1 MAALEGIRVLD
12 FSTLLPGPLAG
23 LMLAEAGA
31 EVIKVE
37 RPEAGDDM
45 RGYEPRLGG
54 TGVGFSL
61 LNRGKRSLM
70 LDLRDPSVVRS
81 LLSFVAEVDIVI
93 EQFRP
98 GVMER
103 LGLSYQALRAV
114 NPRIIY
120 CSITGYGADGPKRD
134 VAGHD
139 LSYLADVGLLAL
151 SAGSDGMPGVPPT
164 LIADIGAGSF
174 PAVLN
179 ILLALRTRDR
189 TGEGCH
195 LDISMTDNL
204 FVFAFWALASGHG
217 TGRWPKPGKELLTGG
232 SPRYRIYRTEDNR
245 FVAVA
250 ALEDKFWNA
259 FCQLIELPRN
269 LWDDRL
275 APGETIAG
283 VVQKIASHSF
293 AFWTEAFNGKDVCC
307 SAVRTLDEALSDDHF
322 RQRGLFEDK
331 IVVSSGL
338 LPALP
343 VPIVAAFRRELPAA
357 AAPAAGQDNDW
368 LSRRST

>member
-1 MAALEGIRVLD
+1 MVPLNGIRVLD

-23 LMLAEAGA
+23 LMLAQAGA

-37 RPEAGDDM
+37 RPGTGEDM
-45 RGYEPRLGG
+45 RGYEPRVEGVS
-54 TGVGFSL
+54 VGFSL

-70 LDLRDPSVVRS
+70 LDLRDPGVIRS
-81 LLSFVAEVDIVI
+81 LLSFAAEVDIVI

-98 GVMER
+98 GVMDR
-103 LGLSYQALRAV
+103 LGLGYQALRAV

-151 SAGSDGMPGVPPT
+151 SAGSDGTPGIPPT

-174 PAVLN
+174 PAVVN
-179 ILLALRTRDR
+179 ILLALRARDR

-204 FVFAFWALASGHG
+204 FVFAFWALAAGFG
-217 TGRWPKPGKELLTGG
+217 TGRWPVPGQELLTGG
-232 SPRYRIYRTEDNR
+232 SPRYRIYRTADDR

-250 ALEDKFWNA
+250 ALEDKFWHA
-259 FCQLIELPRN
+259 FCHLIELP
-269 LWDDRL
+269 LDLCDDRR
-275 APGETIAG
+275 APAETIAG
-283 VVQKIASHSF
+283 VARKIAAHPA
-293 AFWTEAFNGKDVCC
+293 AFWTDAFRGKDVCC
-307 SAVRTLDEALSDDHF
+307 SIVRTLDEALADDHY
-322 RQRGLFEDK
+322 RQRDLFEDQV
-331 IVVSSGL
+331 IMPSGL

-343 VPIVAAFRRELPAA
+343 VPIAAAFRRKLDAA
-357 AAPAAGQDNDW
+357 AAPAAGEDNE
-368 LSRRST
+368 LIFAQT